1 MVGFFITEIWWKQQ
15 ERYDLKKL
23 GDNIAKDSKLQR

>member
-1 MVGFFITEIWWKQQ
+1 MFGLYGIWWKQQ
-15 ERYDLKKL
+15 ERYDLNKL